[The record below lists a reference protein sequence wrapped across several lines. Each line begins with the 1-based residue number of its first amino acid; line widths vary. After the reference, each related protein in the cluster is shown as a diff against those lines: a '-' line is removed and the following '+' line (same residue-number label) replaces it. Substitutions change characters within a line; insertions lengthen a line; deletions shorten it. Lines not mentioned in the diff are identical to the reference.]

1 MVIKLTEAF
10 SKGLPQWLLK
20 GLGLLGR
27 GNNKYWANELT
38 KLGIDPANAEY
49 IPADT
54 PASGRDPFFK
64 DLTKLP
70 VYRLQDNRVYIPG
83 YNDGGMVRYNGE
95 YWYYKD
101 LSRKAL
107 LSMTTEFGYLVPSNE
122 VAELRKQRKANKP
135 YDRKKAA
142 QHRQPE
148 YNNTKEDGSRDWDN
162 PSGYKWVTNSGY
174 DKSGYKLDPE
184 KYVRKLN
191 EIGLNNYSAKL
202 ERYYKMIADAQ
213 SKLSTV
219 LTNYDLQSD
228 LDNRYGSWSS
238 GSPFKDLANYL
249 DRAIYSYKEL
259 VRDIN
264 RALKQREANPERYAT
279 SEDSFLSAIFA
290 SSGGQIYRSIRDF
303 NEELK
308 QLNK

>member
-1 MVIKLTEAF
+1 MVIKLKEAF

-20 GLGLLGR
+20 ELGLLGR
-27 GNNKYWANELT
+27 GSNKYWANELT

-49 IPADT
+49 IPADIPT
-54 PASGRDPFFK
+54 SGRDPFFK

-202 ERYYKMIADAQ
+202 KKYYNVIVEAQKSVADAVLNFDVR
-213 SKLSTV
+213 STSDGIELRDLTHYLGNAISNYKSLSREIDILLKEVNSGEESREEADRYLSRWT
-219 LTNYDLQSD
+219 S
-228 LDNRYGSWSS
+228 RYGE
-238 GSPFKDLANYL
+238 
-249 DRAIYSYKEL
+249 RIYDS
-259 VRDIN
+259 IN
-264 RALKQREANPERYAT
+264 
-279 SEDSFLSAIFA
+279 
-290 SSGGQIYRSIRDF
+290 
-303 NEELK
+303 ELK
-308 QLNK
+308 KLLK